1 MKEVKVNYPIS
12 VVYPEELDDLKWYV
26 IVKDKL
32 GKTFT
37 YDKDGSFKTL
47 NKNAKESLM
56 MTLRNLN
63 FDKSDGFKI
72 SSKENMAIFMKKNI
86 KLKEWSIAYEEWNFF
101 LNSQEF
107 DEAEKLYQKALDLW
121 IEDDGQIEMRLW
133 YSQHMQCFK
142 LESEA
147 RVYIQAI
154 VLRFYSDAMWVNIK
168 NFYLRWI
175 DKDIEIEQFI
185 KDKKW
190 EFNKEELKY
199 FKIFEKNTKKIK
211 KLKENGIKNLEI
223 AIEKWNYRAG
233 ILLWDV
239 YWCDWNNEL
248 KNKYFDIVKSKLS
261 VKKWEEIGEIR
272 GRVF

>member
-1 MKEVKVNYPIS
+1 MKEVKVNYPLS

-37 YDKDGSFKTL
+37 YDKDGNFKTL

-63 FDKSDGFKI
+63 FDKTDGFKI
-72 SSKENMAIFMKKNI
+72 SSKENMAIFMVTNT

-101 LNSQEF
+101 LNSQVF

-121 IEDDGQIEMRLW
+121 VNDDGQIEMRLW

-147 RVYIQAI
+147 RMYIQEI
-154 VLRFYSDAMWVNIK
+154 VLRFYSDAMWVNTK
-168 NFYLRWI
+168 NFYVRWI
-175 DKDIEIEQFI
+175 DKDIKIDEFI
-185 KDKKW
+185 KNKKW
-190 EFNKEELKY
+190 EFNKEDLKY

-211 KLKENGIKNLEI
+211 KLKENGIKNLET